1 MIQIRAKVQH
11 LISIMVDDM
20 KRPVMGNTVRF
31 LLAFIEI
38 KCIRLI
44 PSQTDITQ

>member
-1 MIQIRAKVQH
+1 MIQMTAKVQH

-20 KRPVMGNTVRF
+20 KRLAMGDTVCL

-38 KCIRLI
+38 VSKYR
-44 PSQTDITQ
+44 